1 MGERSNVVGSV
12 AKALDILEILS
23 HKRSA
28 GITELARSL
37 EVSKSTAFRILATLK
52 AKGYV
57 TQDQVTRQYM
67 NSFKLFEMGNN
78 VVKDMGLRKQAF
90 PYLKELADKTGE
102 AVNLAVLE
110 GGSVVYIDKME
121 STSTIRADLN
131 IGKRMPLYCTGLGK
145 VFLAFLPEELAR
157 DILEKEDFKR
167 YTPFTHQGVES
178 LLSELREI
186 RRDGF
191 ALDNE
196 EYVEG
201 LLCIAAPVWG
211 FNDEV
216 VAALSVAMPKY
227 VYWDNREKMEMIRK
241 NLMDASRSLSSDLRG
256 TKE

>member
-1 MGERSNVVGSV
+1 M
-12 AKALDILEILS
+12 
-23 HKRSA
+23 
-28 GITELARSL
+28 
-37 EVSKSTAFRILATLK
+37 
-52 AKGYV
+52 
-57 TQDQVTRQYM
+57 
-67 NSFKLFEMGNN
+67 
-78 VVKDMGLRKQAF
+78 
-90 PYLKELADKTGE
+90 
-102 AVNLAVLE
+102 
-110 GGSVVYIDKME
+110 
-121 STSTIRADLN
+121 
-131 IGKRMPLYCTGLGK
+131 
-145 VFLAFLPEELAR
+145 
-157 DILEKEDFKR
+157 
-167 YTPFTHQGVES
+167 
-178 LLSELREI
+178 SELREI